1 MRFGGGKRWLDDL
14 DRDIQDHIELE
25 TRENIERGMAPD
37 EARYAALRRF
47 GNTTRVLEDTRAV
60 WHPVWLEQLTQDI
73 RYALRT
79 LRRQPAFTA
88 VVVATLAL
96 GIGMNTAVFSVLNT
110 VLFRPLPYP
119 DAGRLIWLANYNQQ
133 WKQDNWVARTDYR
146 IWKQQAL
153 SFEKMAAYGN
163 QDLAV
168 VSGGE
173 SSQERIASVTGDFW
187 EIAGAQPASGRLFQA
202 GEWNTA
208 VLSWSLFERR
218 FGGDAGVIGKT
229 ITVNG
234 WPFTIVGVLPKNFR
248 FLFPQQF
255 ARGDEIRE
263 FDAYIPIPDTLMAM
277 PPSGVQRWEEATR
290 RFGPAPFWIVVV
302 GKRRADVPFEK
313 ARAEMQTIYSRIA
326 EQDPNP
332 LRVSRI
338 LRFTALQDKLAG
350 ETRRALVVL
359 LVAVGFVLLI
369 ACANIANLLLAR
381 ASARQREI
389 AIRAAVGAGRMRVVR
404 QFLAESVLLA
414 LLGCAA
420 GLLLAQWAISVLP
433 RLAPQAVPR
442 LAETTIDGRVLA
454 FTLAVSVFSG
464 FLCGLAP
471 VIYAWRA
478 EVFDVLK
485 AETGTSSAAS
495 GRIRLRGVLVASQ
508 LALAVVLLAGAGLM
522 LKSFWRMNAKP
533 AGFAPDQILVMR
545 VALSG
550 PQYSTWPPKQAY
562 TEELLQ
568 TLQAL
573 PGVEA
578 AGVDAGTLNTNV
590 QVDDG
595 VPSPGG
601 GVSASIRGVSPG
613 YLRAIGIPLL
623 KGAWPERGNLFGV
636 VVNEAFARR
645 IAGGEATG
653 KHLSGSIL
661 NDTITGVVAD
671 FKTWQLDAEPL
682 PEVYLPYERL
692 PLSRSMRVV
701 VRAEGGAAALA
712 PVVRQLVAGID
723 RTQPV
728 YEFQTLQD
736 ALSASI
742 APRRFNLFLL
752 GAFAAT
758 ALLLAVIGIYG
769 VMAYSVSQRTR
780 EIGIRMALGARRGE
794 IVGMVV
800 RQGINLA
807 VAGITTGILAGLALT
822 RLMAG
827 LLYDVN
833 PNDPWIFALVVAA
846 LVAAALLAAG
856 GPALKAARVD
866 PLIALRY
873 E

>member
-37 EARYAALRRF
+37 EARYAALRKF

-146 IWKQQAL
+146 TWKQQAL

-208 VLSWSLFERR
+208 VLSRSLFERR

-255 ARGDEIRE
+255 AGGDEVRE
-263 FDAYIPIPDTLMAM
+263 IDAYIPIPDTLMAM
-277 PPSGVQRWEEATR
+277 PPSGVQRWEEAIR

-332 LRVSRI
+332 LRVFRI

-464 FLCGLAP
+464 LFCGLAP

-508 LALAVVLLAGAGLM
+508 IALAVVLLAGAGLM

-533 AGFAPDQILVMR
+533 AGFAPDKILVMR

-550 PQYSTWPPKQAY
+550 SQYSTWSPKQAY

-601 GVSASIRGVSPG
+601 GVPASIRGVSPG

-692 PLSRSMRVV
+692 PLNRSMRVV
-701 VRAEGGAAALA
+701 VRAEDGAAALA

-794 IVGMVV
+794 IIGMVV
-800 RQGINLA
+800 RQGMKLA
-807 VAGITTGILAGLALT
+807 LAGIVAGIPAGIALT
-822 RLMAG
+822 RLMKS
-827 LLYDVN
+827 LLYGVN
-833 PNDPWIFALVVAA
+833 PGDPWIFALVVAA

-866 PLIALRY
+866 PLTALRY

>member
-1 MRFGGGKRWLDDL
+1 
-14 DRDIQDHIELE
+14 
-25 TRENIERGMAPD
+25 
-37 EARYAALRRF
+37 
-47 GNTTRVLEDTRAV
+47 
-60 WHPVWLEQLTQDI
+60 
-73 RYALRT
+73 
-79 LRRQPAFTA
+79 
-88 VVVATLAL
+88 
-96 GIGMNTAVFSVLNT
+96 
-110 VLFRPLPYP
+110 
-119 DAGRLIWLANYNQQ
+119 
-133 WKQDNWVARTDYR
+133 
-146 IWKQQAL
+146 
-153 SFEKMAAYGN
+153 
-163 QDLAV
+163 
-168 VSGGE
+168 
-173 SSQERIASVTGDFW
+173 
-187 EIAGAQPASGRLFQA
+187 
-202 GEWNTA
+202 
-208 VLSWSLFERR
+208 
-218 FGGDAGVIGKT
+218 
-229 ITVNG
+229 
-234 WPFTIVGVLPKNFR
+234 
-248 FLFPQQF
+248 
-255 ARGDEIRE
+255 
-263 FDAYIPIPDTLMAM
+263 
-277 PPSGVQRWEEATR
+277 
-290 RFGPAPFWIVVV
+290 
-302 GKRRADVPFEK
+302 PFEK
-313 ARAEMQTIYSRIA
+313 ARAEMQTIYSRSA